1 VNSWLHGEGDISVA
15 DTLARREAKGFVAG
29 YLELMASLDP
39 VAESVGTRVRRAR
52 KRLGVTQTELA
63 RRVDRAQSW
72 VSAIEN
78 DSLPLDSIALISIL
92 AKALRVHPNELT
104 ARPHRGDTPAEDRGH
119 AAIPEIRR
127 QLQRH
132 DLGPEWDGAVRSLP
146 ELRTATEHACWLRG
160 EARYAELAEGLPTLL
175 AELQAATHLFPEP
188 DRSVVFGMLAFV
200 YRAADSVA
208 YDLGYADLSLIAI
221 DRIRWAAEK
230 SGDPYHVEV
239 AAWLRARNLWAESS
253 RNDALAVI
261 DSACGRIED
270 EYTVG
275 RPEALALWGGLQLR
289 AAMAAASKNDTDEA
303 WSRHR
308 LAAEAVARLGAR
320 QRTDY
325 YELCTNQTNI
335 DIYGVAVAIELGDG
349 PQAANRGKSIRLPK
363 GLQANRAGY
372 HHLDYARGLLWCG
385 ERDAALAELEHAEK
399 AAPLLIRNHPM
410 ARQAVRTLLELERY
424 GYRER
429 IRRLGARMHV
439 L

>member
-1 VNSWLHGEGDISVA
+1 MNFWLQSGREISEVDI
-15 DTLARREAKGFVAG
+15 LACGGVRSPVEG
-29 YLELMASLDP
+29 YLEFMASLDP
-39 VAESVGTRVRRAR
+39 AAESVGARVRRAR
-52 KRLGVTQTELA
+52 KRLGITQTELA
-63 RRVDRAQSW
+63 RRVNRAQSW

-78 DSLPLDSIALISIL
+78 DSLLLDSITQFGTL

-132 DLGPEWDGAVRSLP
+132 DLDPEWDGAVRSLP
-146 ELRTATEHACWLRG
+146 ELRTATEHASWLRG

-175 AELQAATHLFPEP
+175 AELQAATHLFSEP
-188 DRSVVFGMLAFV
+188 DRSAVFGLLAFV

-239 AAWLRARNLWAESS
+239 ATWLRARNLWADSS

-261 DSACGRIED
+261 DSACTRIED
-270 EYTVG
+270 EYTAG

-308 LAAEAVARLGAR
+308 LAAEAVTRLGAR

-325 YELCTNQTNI
+325 YELCTNQTNV
-335 DIYGVAVAIELGDG
+335 DIYGVAVAVELGDG
-349 PQAANRGKSIRLPK
+349 PQAANRGQSIRLPK
-363 GLQANRAGY
+363 DLQANRAGY

-385 ERDAALAELEHAEK
+385 KRDDALAELEHAEK

-410 ARQAVRTLLELERY
+410 ARQAVRTLLDLERY

-429 IRRLGARMHV
+429 IRRLGARMHI